1 MAAPLKCLRN
11 MMKFTLPI
19 HGYGAGYP
27 CSPVDSHAYAFDWI
41 WEVVLV
47 KLLLIPARLRWA
59 HLVMNVVFNLIF
71 QIIGMQG

>member
-11 MMKFTLPI
+11 MMKFSLPI

-27 CSPVDSHAYAFDWI
+27 RSPVDSHAYSFDWI

-47 KLLLIPARLRWA
+47 KLLLIPARLRCEG
-59 HLVMNVVFNLIF
+59 HKMCDQLRFSIKP
-71 QIIGMQG
+71 